1 MKLRSGRVIGSLLG
15 FTLMICFGALLS
27 GCASGEIAEEAA
39 PSQLSIQK
47 SCERQGE
54 ILSLVMT
61 EMNLQNSG
69 EATDEDLAKVEQEAT
84 RQWML
89 ASNEAPPEMAQLV
102 ENLARASEGADF
114 RTDTDHSVALGEV
127 IDFCQESGFPV
138 VVVSDAGA

>member
-89 ASNEAPPEMAQLV
+89 ASNEAPPEMAQLG
-102 ENLARASEGADF
+102 R
-114 RTDTDHSVALGEV
+114 
-127 IDFCQESGFPV
+127 
-138 VVVSDAGA
+138 VSYIGG